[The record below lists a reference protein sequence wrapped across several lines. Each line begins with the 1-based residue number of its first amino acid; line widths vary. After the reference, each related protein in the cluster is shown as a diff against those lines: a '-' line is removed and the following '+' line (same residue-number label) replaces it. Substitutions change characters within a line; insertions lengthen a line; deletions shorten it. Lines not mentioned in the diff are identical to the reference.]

1 LALSKKL
8 EEAVVVANSKLCKLA
23 TVLAGPEISLE
34 DKKHIEEI
42 LATPESNPARV
53 PNTTLGRILREE
65 GYDVSNS
72 AIDRH
77 RRGDCPCNR
86 LVK

>member
-8 EEAVVVANSKLCKLA
+8 EEAVSTANSKLCKLA
-23 TVLAGPEISLE
+23 TVLAGPDLSPE
-34 DKKHIEEI
+34 DKKHIENI

-72 AIDRH
+72 AVDRH
-77 RRGDCPCNR
+77 RRGDCSCNR

>member
-8 EEAVVVANSKLCKLA
+8 EEAISEANIKLCKLA
-23 TVLAGPEISLE
+23 AVLVSPDLSAE
-34 DKKHIEEI
+34 DKKYIEEI
-42 LATPESNPARV
+42 LSVPESNPSRV

-77 RRGDCPCNR
+77 RRGDCSCNR

>member
-1 LALSKKL
+1 MF
-8 EEAVVVANSKLCKLA
+8 EASSKLCKLMA
-23 TVLAGPEISLE
+23 VIDGSNLSNE
-34 DKKHIEEI
+34 DKKRIEII
-42 LATPESNPARV
+42 LSVPESNPAKV

-72 AIDRH
+72 AVDRH
-77 RRGDCPCNR
+77 RRGDCSCKR

>member
-1 LALSKKL
+1 LALSNKL
-8 EEAVVVANSKLCKLA
+8 TEAISTANSKLCKLA
-23 TVLAGPEISLE
+23 TILASKELSSE
-34 DKKHIEEI
+34 DKKNIEAI
-42 LATPESNPARV
+42 LAVPESNPARV

-72 AIDRH
+72 AVDRH
-77 RRGDCPCNR
+77 RRGDCSCNR

>member
-1 LALSKKL
+1 MALSNKL
-8 EEAVVVANSKLCKLA
+8 TEAKLKANKKLCKLA
-23 TVLAGPEISLE
+23 TVLASPELSSE
-34 DKKHIEEI
+34 DKKSIEAI

-72 AIDRH
+72 AVDRH
-77 RRGDCPCNR
+77 RRGDCSCNR

>member
-1 LALSKKL
+1 MAVIDGSNLS
-8 EEAVVVANSKLCKLA
+8 N
-23 TVLAGPEISLE
+23 E
-34 DKKHIEEI
+34 DKKRIEII
-42 LATPESNPARV
+42 LSVPESNPAKV

-72 AIDRH
+72 AVDRH
-77 RRGDCPCNR
+77 RRGDCSCKR

>member
-1 LALSKKL
+1 MALSNKL
-8 EEAVVVANSKLCKLA
+8 QEAVSLANKKLCKLG
-23 TVLAGPEISLE
+23 VLLVGTELSEE
-34 DKKHIEEI
+34 DKKNIEAI
-42 LATPESNPARV
+42 LSVPESNPSRV

-72 AIDRH
+72 AVDRH
-77 RRGDCPCNR
+77 RRGDCSCNR